1 MTFPA
6 ETCAMRIPARALRR
20 KQTANIKTAA
30 EAAPCAP
37 WPAPCALGSKKCRF
51 FNFLANKPPP

>member
-1 MTFPA
+1 
-6 ETCAMRIPARALRR
+6 ETCAMRSPARTLRR
-20 KQTANIKTAA
+20 KQTANNKTAA

-37 WPAPCALGSKKCRF
+37 GPAPCTPSSKKCRF